1 MRPLRTRLEEARRR
15 RGVQW
20 DVLERDYLLSWIL
33 AGVGQVPV
41 LRDTLVFKGGTALKK
56 CYFGDYRFSEDLDFS
71 GLDGLPRGEALQA
84 AVREAGEA
92 AVRLLDEYA
101 PLELVCERYEERE
114 PHPRGQEA
122 FTLRAR
128 LPWHSRPQIR
138 VMIEITVDEP
148 VLWPTE
154 KRQVLHDY
162 EEPLEA
168 ALQVYALE
176 ETVAEKLR
184 AILQQADMLA
194 SRGWSRSRA
203 RDYYDLWR
211 VLGTYR
217 ERMDFTGFVPL
228 LRQKCAVRGV
238 GFEGPDD
245 FFQGAMLAEVE
256 RTWGRSLGLLV
267 PGLPAFE
274 TVVEGLRPPVAAMLA
289 PD

>member
-1 MRPLRTRLEEARRR
+1 M
-15 RGVQW
+15 GVQW

-33 AGVGQVPV
+33 AGIGEVPA

-71 GLDGLPRGEALQA
+71 GLDDVPTGDSLEAS
-84 AVREAGEA
+84 VREAGEA

-101 PLELVCERYEERE
+101 PVEITCERYVERA

-128 LPWHSRPQIR
+128 LPWQRRPQIR

-148 VLWPTE
+148 VLWPAE
-154 KRQVLHDY
+154 KRPVMHDY

-168 ALQVYALE
+168 ALQVYSLE

-184 AILQQADMLA
+184 AILQQVDLLA
-194 SRGWSRSRA
+194 RRGWSRSRA

-211 VLGTYR
+211 VLGAYGD
-217 ERMDFTGFVPL
+217 RMDFTAFVSL
-228 LRQKCAVRGV
+228 LREKCAVRGV
-238 GFEGPDD
+238 GFEGPGD
-245 FFQGAMLAEVE
+245 FFQSPLLAEVE
-256 RTWGRSLGLLV
+256 QTWRQSLGVLV
-267 PGLPAFE
+267 PGLPPFE
-274 TVVEGLRPPVAAMLA
+274 TVLEGLRPEVATLLA
-289 PD
+289 PDG